1 MPRAYSME
9 RRAERVVQTRERI
22 VDAAMDLFAQRGA
35 HGTTMTEVARIAD
48 VAPATVTNHFA
59 TSDVLLEA
67 VVERLMADLQVP
79 DRSIFAGT
87 RSLAA
92 RVRALTAA
100 MYAFYER
107 TQRWFNLLGA
117 ELTEVP
123 ALARAQADFW
133 RTVQGLYAEALVGT
147 DDEGL
152 VKATAGLVHPATFGA
167 LRAAGLSVQQASALV
182 AESLTHLARKGHR

>member
-1 MPRAYSME
+1 MPRGYSME
-9 RRAERVVQTRERI
+9 RRAERVAQTSERI
-22 VDAAMDLFAQRGA
+22 VDAAMDIFAERGA
-35 HGTTMTEVARIAD
+35 HGTTMTDVARIAD

-59 TSDVLLEA
+59 TPDLLLQA
-67 VVERLMADLQVP
+67 VVERLMADIQVP
-79 DRSIFAGT
+79 DRSIFAGA

-92 RVRALTAA
+92 RIRALTAA

-123 ALARAQADFW
+123 ALARAQAAFW

-152 VKATAGLVHPATFGA
+152 AKATAGLVNPATFGA
-167 LRAAGLSVQQASALV
+167 LRAAGLSVHEASALV
-182 AESLTHLARKGHR
+182 ADSLTHLARKGHR